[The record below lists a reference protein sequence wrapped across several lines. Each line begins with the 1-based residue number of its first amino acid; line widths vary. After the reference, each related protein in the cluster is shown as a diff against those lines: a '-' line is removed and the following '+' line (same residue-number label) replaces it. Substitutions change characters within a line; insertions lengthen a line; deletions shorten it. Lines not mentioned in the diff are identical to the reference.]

1 MPANHEVQ
9 SVSKIAEVPAVRAA
23 LFAATAA
30 MAIAL
35 SMRPTPANATESLDA
50 ASFTIMSADGGQVL
64 GHGEY
69 HLENSGPQP
78 VLIGN
83 DRYFDGEY
91 DIERDVIS
99 SAANTGVPALVSF
112 EHSFFNADGSRKF
125 FARADLPSGE
135 AECSSYEA
143 GRQHSAL
150 QHVDFPADTYAGAT
164 AVVAL
169 EAALRTGGG
178 QAAFHVFDCGP
189 APSVVAVAAQ
199 ADQELR
205 GWSLYPGRLTQVDV
219 TADLGW
225 LGSLVDGLLP
235 HRRAWFD
242 PTAGWRFVGGK
253 IQRYFASGPQ
263 VMLVRE
269 STALAQHASN

>member
-1 MPANHEVQ
+1 MPASARSQ
-9 SVSKIAEVPAVRAA
+9 SVSKVNQALFVRTAICAIAAA
-23 LFAATAA
+23 L
-30 MAIAL
+30 AIAL
-35 SMRPTPANATESLDA
+35 RPALASATDSLDA
-50 ASFTIMSADGGQVL
+50 ASFTIMSTDGEQVL

-69 HLENSGPQP
+69 HLEKSGAQP
-78 VLIGN
+78 VLVGT
-83 DRYFDGEY
+83 DRYLDGEY
-91 DIERDVIS
+91 DVERDVIS
-99 SAANTGVPALVSF
+99 SVDAAAIPSLVSF

-125 FARADLPSGE
+125 LARADLRSGE

-143 GRQHSAL
+143 GQERAAVQHM
-150 QHVDFPADTYAGAT
+150 DFPADTYAGAT

-169 EAALRTGGG
+169 EDGLRAGSG
-178 QAAFHVFDCGP
+178 QAAFHLFDCAP

-199 ADQELR
+199 ADQEPR
-205 GWSLYPGRLTQVDV
+205 GWSLYPGRLAQVDL

-225 LGSLVDGLLP
+225 LGSIVDGLLP